1 MFIQIPFY
9 VKKIIQKVLA
19 IPNVM
24 VRGMFLGP
32 DIMAPI
38 QPGDLN
44 RQAVYVNAYACLKEL
59 NAFYLLQRRDASSSL
74 LRMEYYDY
82 GENEDLEA
90 EVMES
95 QPDVSGNCKGSFV
108 KGRGC
113 IR

>member
-24 VRGMFLGP
+24 VRGMFVGP

-59 NAFYLLQRRDASSSL
+59 NAFYFMPKVFKAIAAFSEKTQRRLFVL
-74 LRMEYYDY
+74 LNNQERPVPKPKNPSTVQYKLKDY
-82 GENEDLEA
+82 FSDNY
-90 EVMES
+90 
-95 QPDVSGNCKGSFV
+95 
-108 KGRGC
+108 
-113 IR
+113 